1 MSDFNPKVKA
11 LELAQLGGGTAAEV
25 VARANVYNAFLSG
38 TAAPANPA
46 NPKAGAATGTAAN
59 KGANATPAGAP
70 KAAAGAPKAA
80 AAAANPKA
88 AAAAGAPKANGA
100 TAPKANGAAKAGAAN
115 AQAVPGDTK
124 APGGAN
130 TYNDV
135 VAALC
140 RVREKINKDEAL
152 SILSTDGGGV
162 KSVRDLKP
170 ALYDAVVEGCN
181 AALSDEGA
189 PEGSAEF
196 DTGTDQPASDE
207 LGLPA

>member
-46 NPKAGAATGTAAN
+46 NPKAGAATPPAAG
-59 KGANATPAGAP
+59 KGANATGPKAPAAGANP
-70 KAAAGAPKAA
+70 KAAGSPKAA
-80 AAAANPKA
+80 AAGANS
-88 AAAAGAPKANGA
+88 KANGA

-189 PEGSAEF
+189 PADTGAEF
-196 DTGTDQPASDE
+196 DTGTEQPATDE
-207 LGLPA
+207 LGLPG